1 MARARNIKPALFKNE
16 VLGVADP
23 IATILFIGLWTLAD
37 RRGILEDRPLRIKAE
52 VFPYRDGIDADALLS
67 WLDKHDFIQRYEV
80 DGKACIQINNFEKHQ
95 NPHKNEEPSELPDA
109 EGNYSGTQKAAKGMT
124 AECAEAFET
133 FWKLYP
139 RKTAKDNARK
149 AFAKINPDAELLAQI
164 LESLAKHCTCQS
176 WLKDDGQFIP
186 HAATWLNGKR
196 WNDEVKPAANVHHFP
211 GASRHIGLSDR
222 DPTAGL
228 TQREDGSYAI

>member
-23 IATILFIGLWTLAD
+23 IATLLFVGLWTLAD

-52 VFPYRDGIDADALLS
+52 VFPYREGIDADGLLA

-109 EGNYSGTQKAAKGMT
+109 SGCYAGTQKPAKGMT
-124 AECAEAFET
+124 AEAQAAFET

-149 AFAKINPDAELLAQI
+149 AFAKLDLTPELLAQI
-164 LESLAKHCTCQS
+164 MESLAKHATCQS

-196 WNDEVKPAANVHHFP
+196 WNDEVKSAANVHHFP
-211 GASRHIGLSDR
+211 GASRHSGFDQR
-222 DPTAGL
+222 DYSAGL
-228 TQREDGSYAI
+228 IQREDGTNGF

>member
-23 IATILFIGLWTLAD
+23 VATLLFVGLWTLAD

-52 VFPYRDGIDADALLS
+52 VFPYRDGIDAEGLLA
-67 WLDKHDFIQRYEV
+67 WLADHDFIERYSV

-95 NPHKNEEPSELPDA
+95 NPHKNEEPSDLPDA
-109 EGNYSGTQKAAKGMT
+109 AGNYAGTQKPVKGMT
-124 AECAEAFET
+124 AEAQAAFES

-149 AFAKINPDAELLAQI
+149 AFAKVNPSPELLAEI
-164 LESLAKHCTCQS
+164 MASLAKHCTSQG
-176 WLKDDGQFIP
+176 WLKDGGQFIP

-196 WNDEVKPAANVHHFP
+196 WTDEVQQAANVHAFP
-211 GASRHIGLSDR
+211 GAGRHTGFDQR
-222 DPTAGL
+222 DYSAGL
-228 TQREDGSYAI
+228 VQREDGTYGI

>member
-1 MARARNIKPALFKNE
+1 MARARSIKPALFKNE

-23 IATILFIGLWTLAD
+23 IATLLFIGLWTLAD
-37 RRGILEDRPLRIKAE
+37 RRGILEDRPLRIKGE
-52 VFPYRDGIDADALLS
+52 VFPYRDGIDADGLLS
-67 WLDKHDFIQRYEV
+67 WLDQHDFIQRYEV

-109 EGNYSGTQKAAKGMT
+109 DGNYSGPQKGAKGMT

-149 AFAKINPDAELLAQI
+149 AFAKINPSAELLAEI
-164 LESLAKHCTCQS
+164 MASLGKHATCQA
-176 WLKDDGQFIP
+176 WLKDDGQYIP
-186 HAATWLNGKR
+186 HASTWLNQKR

-211 GASRHIGLSDR
+211 GASRHTGFAER
-222 DPTAGL
+222 DYKAGL
-228 TQREDGSYAI
+228 IEREDGTHGF

>member
-16 VLGVADP
+16 ILGVADP
-23 IATILFIGLWTLAD
+23 IATLLFIGLWTLAD
-37 RRGILEDRPLRIKAE
+37 RRGILEDRPLRIKGE
-52 VFPYRDGIDADALLS
+52 VFPYREGIDADGLLT
-67 WLDKHDFIQRYEV
+67 WLDKNDFIQRYEI

-109 EGNYSGTQKAAKGMT
+109 DGNYSGTQKPAKGMT
-124 AECAEAFET
+124 AECAESFEA

-149 AFAKINPDAELLAQI
+149 AFAKVNPSAELLNQI
-164 LESLAKHCTCQS
+164 MDSLAKHCVSQG

-186 HAATWLNGKR
+186 HAATWLNQKR
-196 WNDEVKPAANVHHFP
+196 WNDEVKPAANVHAFP
-211 GASRHIGLSDR
+211 GQSRHMDFDKR
-222 DPTAGL
+222 DYSAGL
-228 TQREDGSYAI
+228 TERGDGTNDF